1 MSPEPR
7 PGRRAPPGEFRREEL
22 RCFAMV
28 QLAAITLLAGLI
40 LASGTPARSADHRQV
55 VLGSPKVVQ
64 NAVGWGTAHP
74 RRIDN
79 GGVPSGKAFSLRWTS
94 WGMSVAHARGFTWI
108 YTPHGGYYGK
118 PGAIEMRAFRIGQ
131 CIAAGPPAYT
141 RLQIRVARKP
151 GGRLSGWFSWGG
163 WHS

>member
-1 MSPEPR
+1 
-7 PGRRAPPGEFRREEL
+7 
-22 RCFAMV
+22 MV
-28 QLAAITLLAGLI
+28 KLAAITLLAGLI
-40 LASGTPARSADHRQV
+40 LASGTPARSADHGQV
-55 VLGSPKVVQ
+55 VLGSSKVVH

-94 WGMSVAHARGFTWI
+94 WGTSVAHARGFTWI

-131 CIAAGPPAYT
+131 CIAGGPRAYT

-163 WHS
+163 WHGICYGP